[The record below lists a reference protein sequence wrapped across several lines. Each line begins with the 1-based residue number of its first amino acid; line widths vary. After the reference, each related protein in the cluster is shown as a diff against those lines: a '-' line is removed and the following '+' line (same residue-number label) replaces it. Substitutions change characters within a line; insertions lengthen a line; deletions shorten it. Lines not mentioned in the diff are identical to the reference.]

1 MSIIKGFPALVRPSL
16 QVIRSLSEKAVPARI
31 ATSLWGVERIVVL
44 DQVFQHGNPLSAEQ
58 PSLKNRFASLAFRF
72 GGLRNSLLDGDS
84 GRYVLRLF
92 LVLYLLIHWMVHEGR
107 YESTCGMTM
116 LPPIVV
122 EQAIEWSENQESGTF
137 DRKMY

>member
-1 MSIIKGFPALVRPSL
+1 MKCCNKSGVLFVKPIPPTRKGTSLTGLNARAAMKCLSSKGFLRMF
-16 QVIRSLSEKAVPARI
+16 
-31 ATSLWGVERIVVL
+31 
-44 DQVFQHGNPLSAEQ
+44 DPLSAEQ